1 MMNKRS
7 RQYIKVAKYY
17 RKRMPSRIIDS
28 VFSNTLDPEN
38 PVLQQLWIK
47 SISIILK
54 INGRIKM
61 TLSTGE
67 VMEIKIAWVKK

>member
-1 MMNKRS
+1 MNKRS

-17 RKRMPSRIIDS
+17 RKRMPSCIIDS

-38 PVLQQLWIK
+38 TVLQEIWIK
-47 SISIILK
+47 IISIILK
-54 INGRIKM
+54 KKGSIKM

-67 VMEIKIAWVKK
+67 IMEINISYKD